1 MGLKGYAFRADT
13 AGYSTNVIPVTT
25 IQEFGVRKLVIIL
38 VLLSAFAMTRNV
50 LVVSAVSSAGPSADM
65 TAAVED
71 GAPQFLLS
79 GSSGDGVPE
88 APGTLS
94 LFVAGLAG
102 LMAAGGRRADRQR
115 ATA

>member
-1 MGLKGYAFRADT
+1 M
-13 AGYSTNVIPVTT
+13 
-25 IQEFGVRKLVIIL
+25 RKVVIIL

-50 LVVSAVSSAGPSADM
+50 LVVSVMSSSGSAADM

-79 GSSGDGVPE
+79 GSPGDHGLD